1 MATWTRGALGTVFVV
16 SALWLLTELTPGK
29 PQQRQPRARAWWL

>member
-16 SALWLLTELTPGK
+16 SALWLLTELNPAK
-29 PQQRQPRARAWWL
+29 APQRQARARAWWL